1 MRTTPSAEPGRV
13 PRARP
18 ETPWPILNIQRSI
31 DDMSAQRF
39 VFWDDLARDL
49 LGRRFRIAYR
59 RAALRIAAVDLAVN
73 VARGLSRRQGRE
85 S

>member
-1 MRTTPSAEPGRV
+1 MRTTPAAEPGRV

-31 DDMSAQRF
+31 DDMSAQRS

-49 LGRRFRIAYR
+49 LARRFRIAYR

-85 S
+85 G